1 MEEGKERKKKC
12 DQDGEK
18 GEMKERKER
27 KERCDQEWRR
37 RREYKD
43 SGNKIFD
50 SMLNLHSFPARRRI
64 ATGDRYNSF
73 LSVYAYLCVCFC
85 VFTC

>member
-27 KERCDQEWRR
+27 KIKNGVVGE
-37 RREYKD
+37 
-43 SGNKIFD
+43 NT
-50 SMLNLHSFPARRRI
+50 RI
-64 ATGDRYNSF
+64 RGIKS
-73 LSVYAYLCVCFC
+73 SIQC
-85 VFTC
+85 